1 MSGDLDWPI
10 NASRRFVSISRASC
24 YSVAKNQ
31 HFAPSVK
38 TMNWIK
44 NGWYLLEWARRALI
58 TMQSLGKIVQRAPG
72 VGAIIWCLKIFLVC
86 HTPRSERCTL
96 EGDIV
101 WTSIMWRF
109 MGRLWCD
116 LHHFFQKGSAFQM
129 QYMIHIFIARW
140 RYEFREMA
148 VKNCENSKNWQK
160 SLCAPLHIDS

>member
-116 LHHFFQKGSAFQM
+116 LHRFFRRDRPFRCNTWFTFSSLDGATNSEKWRSKIAKIQKIGRKVCAHHF
-129 QYMIHIFIARW
+129 I
-140 RYEFREMA
+140 
-148 VKNCENSKNWQK
+148 
-160 SLCAPLHIDS
+160 